1 MTQRDE
7 VGNERMVL
15 LEALF
20 DDVRVNLV
28 QVSLEFALLYVG

>member
-7 VGNERMVL
+7 VGNERVIL

-28 QVSLEFALLYVG
+28 EVSLEFALLYQG

>member
-7 VGNERMVL
+7 VGNKRVVL

-28 QVSLEFALLYVG
+28 EVSSEFALLYES